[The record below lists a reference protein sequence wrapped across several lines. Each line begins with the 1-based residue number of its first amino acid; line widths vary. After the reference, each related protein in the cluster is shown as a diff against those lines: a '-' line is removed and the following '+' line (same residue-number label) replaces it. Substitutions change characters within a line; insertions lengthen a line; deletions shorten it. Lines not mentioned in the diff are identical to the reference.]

1 MWQKDQRG
9 WDCYTMSDMDRW
21 YCRGKGY
28 LPPRPIRKLWQPP
41 IKMSV
46 GQFSWLQEFPS
57 PPPSPGCRTT
67 SVNWVQCA
75 PKTEPLATLCVRDTP
90 SSHLLKIEG
99 RTILLTSVELDT
111 QFLISYS
118 NQNPPTPT
126 NKAAKLLIRCQ
137 DIFYLLLFHSDIFKI
152 PTLIPKKDS
161 VKFNSGLISMRFR
174 QLFCSLLGPAGS
186 QHTSGDEKVRQNLW
200 QAKQHEKSGAWL
212 FSQKSLHKANLFLHS
227 ANTASPTCHI
237 PFIARILTKTKKWE
251 RKNDKS
257 PCWIPILIVNRG
269 TLVVSLL
276 D

>member
-1 MWQKDQRG
+1 
-9 WDCYTMSDMDRW
+9 
-21 YCRGKGY
+21 
-28 LPPRPIRKLWQPP
+28 
-41 IKMSV
+41 MSV

-57 PPPSPGCRTT
+57 PPPSPGCRTA

-75 PKTEPLATLCVRDTP
+75 PKTKPLATLCVRDTP

-152 PTLIPKKDS
+152 PTLIPKK
-161 VKFNSGLISMRFR
+161 R
-174 QLFCSLLGPAGS
+174 QRQVQQWSDINAFPATVLFPQRPSSS

-227 ANTASPTCHI
+227 ANTASPAT
-237 PFIARILTKTKKWE
+237 
-251 RKNDKS
+251 
-257 PCWIPILIVNRG
+257 
-269 TLVVSLL
+269 SLS
-276 D
+276 

>member
-1 MWQKDQRG
+1 
-9 WDCYTMSDMDRW
+9 
-21 YCRGKGY
+21 
-28 LPPRPIRKLWQPP
+28 
-41 IKMSV
+41 MSV

-126 NKAAKLLIRCQ
+126 NKAAILLIRCQ

-174 QLFCSLLGPAGS
+174 QLFCSLRGPA
-186 QHTSGDEKVRQNLW
+186 
-200 QAKQHEKSGAWL
+200 
-212 FSQKSLHKANLFLHS
+212 
-227 ANTASPTCHI
+227 ASTPLAMKKCDKTCGK
-237 PFIARILTKTKKWE
+237 RSSTKKAGPGS
-251 RKNDKS
+251 S
-257 PCWIPILIVNRG
+257 PKKVSTKQISFCILQI
-269 TLVVSLL
+269 LL
-276 D
+276 LPPHPFHS

>member
-152 PTLIPKKDS
+152 PTPIPKKRQRQVQQWSDINAFPATVLFPPRPS
-161 VKFNSGLISMRFR
+161 RQPAHLWRWKSATKPVASEAARKKRGLA
-174 QLFCSLLGPAGS
+174 LLP
-186 QHTSGDEKVRQNLW
+186 K
-200 QAKQHEKSGAWL
+200 KSPQ
-212 FSQKSLHKANLFLHS
+212 SKSLFAFCKYCFS
-227 ANTASPTCHI
+227 CHI
-237 PFIARILTKTKKWE
+237 PFIARILTTTKKWE
-251 RKNDKS
+251 RKNDK
-257 PCWIPILIVNRG
+257 WKMIAEFQF
-269 TLVVSLL
+269 
-276 D
+276 

>member
-75 PKTEPLATLCVRDTP
+75 PKTEPLATLCVRDAP

-152 PTLIPKKDS
+152 PTPIPKK
-161 VKFNSGLISMRFR
+161 K
-174 QLFCSLLGPAGS
+174 
-186 QHTSGDEKVRQNLW
+186 
-200 QAKQHEKSGAWL
+200 
-212 FSQKSLHKANLFLHS
+212 
-227 ANTASPTCHI
+227 TASSSIVVWYQCVSGNCSVPSEAQQAASTPLAMKKCDKTCGK
-237 PFIARILTKTKKWE
+237 RSSTKKAGPGS
-251 RKNDKS
+251 S
-257 PCWIPILIVNRG
+257 PKKVSTKQISFCILQILLLRPA
-269 TLVVSLL
+269 TSLS
-276 D
+276 